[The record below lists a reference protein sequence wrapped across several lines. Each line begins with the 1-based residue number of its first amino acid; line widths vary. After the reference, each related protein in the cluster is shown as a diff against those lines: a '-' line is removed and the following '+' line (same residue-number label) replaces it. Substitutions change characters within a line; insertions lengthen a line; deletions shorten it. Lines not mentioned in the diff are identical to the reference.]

1 MTMISVN
8 QAEQLIQSF
17 VFPRPSH
24 RVALDQALGEIL
36 AEPIRADRDLPPYDR
51 VTMDGIAIDFDR
63 FDPAR
68 PFSRQATVRAGEFP
82 PVLQNPEQAI
92 EIMTGAMLPPG
103 CNTVIRYEDL
113 IQGDDMWQI
122 QPGIV
127 IKKGQNIHYQG
138 QDSRKGDVLL
148 PPGTFVTPAA
158 LGVCASVGQASVPV
172 FEKPSV
178 LIVSSGEEIVPVDQS
193 PAPFQ
198 IRSSN
203 GYALAGILQPWT
215 RAITQLLVPD
225 DPQIIEEQLKNHWN
239 HDIIVLTGGV
249 SAGKY
254 DFIPELL
261 SKLGVEKQLH
271 RVAQKPGK
279 PIWFGTTSD
288 HKAVFALPGNPA
300 SSVICTYR
308 FVLPWIQKQVQVHL
322 QKEEAVLEQ
331 EFTQKLDLTY
341 FLQVK
346 VKLAQGQWMA
356 SAAPGNGSGDLV
368 NLAIVDGFLEIPPGI
383 EVHPAGSVFPFWRMK

>member
-1 MTMISVN
+1 MISVH
-8 QAEQLIQSF
+8 QAEQLVQSF
-17 VFPRPSH
+17 VFSRPTQT
-24 RVALDQALGEIL
+24 VPLAQALGEII
-36 AEPIRADRDLPPYDR
+36 AEPILADRDLPPYDR
-51 VTMDGIAIDFDR
+51 VTMDGIALDFDR
-63 FDPAR
+63 FDPSQ
-68 PFSRQATVRAGEFP
+68 PFLRQATARAGEIP
-82 PVLQNPEQAI
+82 PALENPENVI
-92 EIMTGAMLPPG
+92 EIMTGTMLPPG
-103 CNTVIRYEDL
+103 CNTIVRYEDL
-113 IQGDDMWQI
+113 IQGDSFWQI
-122 QPGIV
+122 RPGIV

-148 PPGTFVTPAA
+148 PIGTFVTPSA
-158 LGVCASVGQASVPV
+158 LGVCASVGKAAVPV

-225 DPQIIEEQLKNHWN
+225 DPQIIEEQLKNHWH

-308 FVLPWIQKQVQVHL
+308 FVLPWIQKQLQVQV

-346 VKLAQGQWMA
+346 VKPSQGQWMA
-356 SAAPGNGSGDLV
+356 LAAPGNGSGDLV
-368 NLAIVDGFLEIPPGI
+368 NLALVDGFLEIPPGNKI
-383 EVHPAGSVFPFWRMK
+383 HPAGSVFPFWRIK